1 MCSFRGE
8 KMRWLFRVLIS
19 VFCVLLALPL
29 WAEVVRIK
37 DITDI
42 EGVRGNQLVGYGLVV
57 GLSGTGDSQNTLFT
71 NQALANVLAKFGIP
85 VDSQLVRSRNVAS
98 VLVTAELPP
107 FVRNGERIDCIV
119 SSLGDAKSLQGGMLL
134 LTPLKG
140 VDGKVYAVAQ
150 GPVSIGGFN
159 VGGGGGNQVQ
169 RNHPTV
175 GRIPGGA
182 IVERTVET
190 NFFDAARGTLT
201 FLLRN
206 PDFVTASRIAQAI
219 NVELGGEA
227 ARVLDANRVEVR
239 IPEHYRDRVSQ
250 LVALLGEIPVTPDA
264 PARVVVNERTG
275 TIVIGGNVRI
285 LPVALAHGNLTVTI
299 KTQYEVSQPP
309 PFSPGE
315 TVVVPETQVQVEE
328 QEARLFRVESGNTI
342 DDLVRVLNALG
353 VSPRDLIAILQ
364 ALKEAGALQGELV
377 IQ

>member
-1 MCSFRGE
+1 
-8 KMRWLFRVLIS
+8 MRWLFRVLIS

-29 WAEVVRIK
+29 RAEVVRIK

-219 NVELGGEA
+219 NVELGGDA

-299 KTQYEVSQPP
+299 KTQHEVSQPP